1 MSSKKWKIF
10 KTVNGS
16 ALNKVVSK
24 VAPVYNWY
32 VNAKASIGNEVLPVF
47 GLEPL
52 PDPITY
58 YVDANGELQP
68 TKTMKVYAKE
78 LSQYGK
84 RNKEVIDIAGKV
96 ANIPIDI
103 PVDEINQVLE
113 IIAPDGTKSL
123 QRFKKF
129 NGEWVKDGEPKK
141 LTAEGTLEVNSGA
154 EYSNYIFGAAAL
166 FLIYKILK

>member
-10 KTVNGS
+10 KTVNGT
-16 ALNKVVSK
+16 ALNKLVSK
-24 VAPVYNWY
+24 AAPVYNWY
-32 VNAKASIGNEVLPVF
+32 VNAKASIGNEVLPAF

-58 YVDANGELQP
+58 YVDANGDLQP
-68 TKTMKVYAKE
+68 SKTMKVYAKE

-84 RNKEVIDIAGKV
+84 RNKEVVDIAGKV

-123 QRFKKF
+123 QLFKKVD
-129 NGEWVKDGEPKK
+129 GEWVKDGEPRQI
-141 LTAEGTLEVNSGA
+141 TADGTLPVNSGA
-154 EYSNYIFGAAAL
+154 EYTKYIFGAAAL
-166 FLIYKILK
+166 YLIYKILK